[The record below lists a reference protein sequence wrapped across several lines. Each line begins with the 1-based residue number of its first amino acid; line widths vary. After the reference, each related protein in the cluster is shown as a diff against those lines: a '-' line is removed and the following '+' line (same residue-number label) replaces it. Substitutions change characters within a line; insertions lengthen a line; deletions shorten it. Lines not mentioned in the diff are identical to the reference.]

1 MNLPNKLSCLRLILI
16 PVFTALFYLP
26 ALPYNYLFAL
36 AVFAIASATDF
47 LDGYIARKHNLVT
60 NLGKF
65 LDPIADKVLVSTA
78 LIVIC
83 AAQGAMIP
91 IVGPVCV
98 AIILARDLI
107 ISGFRQ
113 VAAKTGF
120 VMAADKVGKIKTVTQ
135 DVAMIALMVYLQFPK
150 ANFATEWLYYASN
163 AFLILATLLTIVSGI
178 NYIVKNAAVLKDN
191 FLTLD
196 LHATQIQGFFDIPCD
211 HLYASPVIYD
221 YLKDQPVENLTVF
234 SPDVGGLKR
243 AQAYATMFDCQLGF
257 IAKRRINAE
266 TVEATNLMGDVEG
279 RDILIVDDMT
289 ETAGTLTAAA
299 KILKNNGAKSVKAA
313 VTHAQLTDSAF
324 DRLSENWL
332 DELIVT
338 DSIPPQ
344 ERFKDYPITVLSIAP
359 ILTEAILRIHNNL
372 SVTSLFKVKGF

>member
-1 MNLPNKLSCLRLILI
+1 ME
-16 PVFTALFYLP
+16 LFIM
-26 ALPYNYLFAL
+26 
-36 AVFAIASATDF
+36 VDAIKRASAKRITAVLPF
-47 LDGYIARKHNLVT
+47 FGYARQDRKDQPRVPITAKLVANL
-60 NLGKF
+60 L
-65 LDPIADKVLVSTA
+65 
-78 LIVIC
+78 
-83 AAQGAMIP
+83 
-91 IVGPVCV
+91 
-98 AIILARDLI
+98 
-107 ISGFRQ
+107 
-113 VAAKTGF
+113 VAAG
-120 VMAADKVGKIKTVTQ
+120 VDRV
-135 DVAMIALMVYLQFPK
+135 
-150 ANFATEWLYYASN
+150 
-163 AFLILATLLTIVSGI
+163 
-178 NYIVKNAAVLKDN
+178 
-191 FLTLD
+191 LTLD

-266 TVEATNLMGDVEG
+266 TVEATNLVGDVEG

>member
-1 MNLPNKLSCLRLILI
+1 MKIDNLKIFTGRAHPELAKAITNSLQI
-16 PVFTALFYLP
+16 PLGNMLVESFPDSETFVKVHDHIRGDDVFIIQPTCNPTNENVMELFIM
-26 ALPYNYLFAL
+26 
-36 AVFAIASATDF
+36 VDAIKRASAKRITAVLPF
-47 LDGYIARKHNLVT
+47 FGYARQDRKDQPRVPITAKLVANL
-60 NLGKF
+60 L
-65 LDPIADKVLVSTA
+65 
-78 LIVIC
+78 
-83 AAQGAMIP
+83 
-91 IVGPVCV
+91 
-98 AIILARDLI
+98 
-107 ISGFRQ
+107 
-113 VAAKTGF
+113 VAAG
-120 VMAADKVGKIKTVTQ
+120 VDRV
-135 DVAMIALMVYLQFPK
+135 
-150 ANFATEWLYYASN
+150 
-163 AFLILATLLTIVSGI
+163 
-178 NYIVKNAAVLKDN
+178 
-191 FLTLD
+191 LTLD

-221 YLKDQPVENLTVF
+221 YLKDQPAENLTVF

-266 TVEATNLMGDVEG
+266 TVEATNLVGDVEG

-344 ERFKDYPITVLSIAP
+344 ERFKDYPITVLSVAP
-359 ILTEAILRIHNNL
+359 LLTEAILRIHNNL

>member
-1 MNLPNKLSCLRLILI
+1 MKIDNLKI
-16 PVFTALFYLP
+16 FTGRAHP
-26 ALPYNYLFAL
+26 ALAQAITNSLQIPLGHADVLSFPDSETFVKVHDHIRGDDVFIIQPTCNPTNENVMELFIM
-36 AVFAIASATDF
+36 VDAIKRASAKRITAVLPF
-47 LDGYIARKHNLVT
+47 FGYARQDRKDQPRVPITAKLVANL
-60 NLGKF
+60 L
-65 LDPIADKVLVSTA
+65 
-78 LIVIC
+78 
-83 AAQGAMIP
+83 
-91 IVGPVCV
+91 
-98 AIILARDLI
+98 
-107 ISGFRQ
+107 
-113 VAAKTGF
+113 VAAG
-120 VMAADKVGKIKTVTQ
+120 VDRV
-135 DVAMIALMVYLQFPK
+135 
-150 ANFATEWLYYASN
+150 
-163 AFLILATLLTIVSGI
+163 
-178 NYIVKNAAVLKDN
+178 
-191 FLTLD
+191 LTLD

-266 TVEATNLMGDVEG
+266 TVEATNLVGDVEG

-332 DELIVT
+332 DELIIT

-344 ERFKDYPITVLSIAP
+344 ERYKDYPITVLSIAP

>member
-1 MNLPNKLSCLRLILI
+1 MKIDNLKI
-16 PVFTALFYLP
+16 FTGRAHP
-26 ALPYNYLFAL
+26 ALAQAITNSLQIPLGHADVLSFPDSETFVKVHDHIRGDDVFIIQPTCNPTNENVMELFIM
-36 AVFAIASATDF
+36 VDAIKRASAKRITAVLPF
-47 LDGYIARKHNLVT
+47 FGYARQDRKDQPRVPITAKLVANL
-60 NLGKF
+60 L
-65 LDPIADKVLVSTA
+65 
-78 LIVIC
+78 
-83 AAQGAMIP
+83 
-91 IVGPVCV
+91 
-98 AIILARDLI
+98 
-107 ISGFRQ
+107 
-113 VAAKTGF
+113 VAAG
-120 VMAADKVGKIKTVTQ
+120 VDRV
-135 DVAMIALMVYLQFPK
+135 
-150 ANFATEWLYYASN
+150 
-163 AFLILATLLTIVSGI
+163 
-178 NYIVKNAAVLKDN
+178 
-191 FLTLD
+191 LTLD

-266 TVEATNLMGDVEG
+266 TVEATNLVGDVEG